1 MNELNSEILARDSEI
16 LRLET
21 EIVDLK
27 SKLSFKD
34 SSKRSRLTQ
43 TEDESTNITAYSE
56 QAYQQRIADLESKL
70 IESDSRN
77 LQLDNIIRNLY
88 KTIEKLQGE
97 QPKAEPLSPVKLI
110 NYQQRA
116 SKSMKPAS
124 PLPLKSLNSVSLIK
138 KQRKATSSFAEL

>member
-1 MNELNSEILARDSEI
+1 VNELHSEILGRDSEI

-27 SKLSFKD
+27 SKLSYKE

-43 TEDESTNITAYSE
+43 TEDESDYMTANSE
-56 QAYQQRIADLESKL
+56 QTYQQRIADLEAKL

-77 LQLDNIIRNLY
+77 LQLDNIVRNLY
-88 KTIEKLQGE
+88 RTIEKLQSE
-97 QPKAEPLSPVKLI
+97 QPKVEHLSPIKSI

-116 SKSMKPAS
+116 SRSMKQAS
-124 PLPLKSLNSVSLIK
+124 PLPLKSSNSVSLIK
-138 KQRKATSSFAEL
+138 KQRKTASSFAD